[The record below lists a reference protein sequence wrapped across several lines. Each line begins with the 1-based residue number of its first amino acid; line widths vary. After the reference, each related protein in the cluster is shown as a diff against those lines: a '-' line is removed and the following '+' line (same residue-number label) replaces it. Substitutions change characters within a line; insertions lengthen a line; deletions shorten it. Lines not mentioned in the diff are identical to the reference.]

1 MPELRVVAVSNDG
14 TRLVLKAADSTE
26 YTLPIDERLR
36 AAVRGDRPRLGQIE
50 IEVESHLRPRDIQA
64 RIRAG
69 ATAEEVAQLAGI
81 PVDRVRRFEGPVL
94 AERAFMAERARKTP
108 VRRPGENAGPQLGE
122 AVQERLLLRGAE
134 KDTVQWDSWRR
145 DDGTWEVLLVY
156 RVAGE
161 PHSASWTYDPPRRL
175 VQAVDDEARS
185 LIGESDDL
193 AAPEPSFPF
202 VPRIAR
208 LPRDRPL
215 DRARGT
221 SRPSLPPLRARRGD
235 RASER
240 DSLTSL
246 LEAVPSFRGDMVV
259 PGTALRARTAGGAR
273 RANRRRR
280 SPRPPRPRPV
290 PPTRTSSCPARSA
303 ATATGSSAPPTARPR
318 RTASVRAAAR
328 RSRAGTRSCS
338 ARGARSRS
346 SGLRQSDRSHATVSP
361 VSACCRLATVR
372 RRQVGIVRCGP
383 VSFRRGPGARA
394 TATGGRAPRRPGG
407 PASEDHSDHEPTY
420 RAAGMPATASAST
433 SWAPETP
440 EPQ

>member
-108 VRRPGENAGPQLGE
+108 VRRPGENAAGPQLGE
-122 AVQERLLLRGAE
+122 AVQERLLIRGAE

-193 AAPEPSFPF
+193 GAPEPSFPF

-215 DRARGT
+215 DRQAE
-221 SRPSLPPLRARRGD
+221 RPVLPPVPD
-235 RASER
+235 PDEESVSER
-240 DSLTSL
+240 DSLTSI
-246 LEAVPSFRGDMVV
+246 LEAVPSYRGDLVV
-259 PGTALRARTAGGAR
+259 PELPSAEPQEESVEEAVEEESAAPAASAGSAYADVLMPPRSVNGHRDRLIGATDRQAEADGVRPGR
-273 RANRRRR
+273 RAA
-280 SPRPPRPRPV
+280 V
-290 PPTRTSSCPARSA
+290 PSWDEI
-303 ATATGSSAPPTARPR
+303 
-318 RTASVRAAAR
+318 VF
-328 RSRAGTRSCS
+328 GTR
-338 ARGARSRS
+338 RKK
-346 SGLRQSDRSHATVSP
+346 Q
-361 VSACCRLATVR
+361 
-372 RRQVGIVRCGP
+372 
-383 VSFRRGPGARA
+383 
-394 TATGGRAPRRPGG
+394 
-407 PASEDHSDHEPTY
+407 E
-420 RAAGMPATASAST
+420 
-433 SWAPETP
+433 
-440 EPQ
+440 

>member
-36 AAVRGDRPRLGQIE
+36 AAVRNDRARLGQIE

-69 ATAEEVAQLAGI
+69 ASAEEVAQLAGI

-108 VRRPGENAGPQLGE
+108 VRRPGENTGPQLGE
-122 AVQERLLLRGAE
+122 AVAERLLLRGADKE
-134 KDTVQWDSWRR
+134 SVQWDSWRR

-156 RVAGE
+156 RVATE

-175 VQAVDDEARS
+175 VQAVDDEARA
-185 LIGESDDL
+185 LIGESDDT
-193 AAPEPSFPF
+193 PEPSFPF

-215 DRARGT
+215 DRALDRQ
-221 SRPSLPPLRARRGD
+221 SSERGD
-235 RASER
+235 RAAQSGGDDDEPQVLEEAAAGERER

-259 PGTALRARTAGGAR
+259 PESAKAAQSEEESEAEVEEPPAPAASAGAGSAYADVLMPRAVAGHRDRLTGTTDRQAEADGVRPGR
-273 RANRRRR
+273 RAA
-280 SPRPPRPRPV
+280 V
-290 PPTRTSSCPARSA
+290 PSWDEI
-303 ATATGSSAPPTARPR
+303 
-318 RTASVRAAAR
+318 VF
-328 RSRAGTRSCS
+328 GTR
-338 ARGARSRS
+338 RKK
-346 SGLRQSDRSHATVSP
+346 
-361 VSACCRLATVR
+361 
-372 RRQVGIVRCGP
+372 
-383 VSFRRGPGARA
+383 
-394 TATGGRAPRRPGG
+394 
-407 PASEDHSDHEPTY
+407 
-420 RAAGMPATASAST
+420 
-433 SWAPETP
+433 PE
-440 EPQ
+440 

>member
-108 VRRPGENAGPQLGE
+108 VRRPGENAGPLLGE

-156 RVAGE
+156 LVAGE

-193 AAPEPSFPF
+193 AVAEPSFPF

-215 DRARGT
+215 DRTLDRVDRE
-221 SRPSLPPLRARRGD
+221 RPSLPAQ
-235 RASER
+235 ASEPAEESTGER

-246 LEAVPSFRGDMVV
+246 LEAVPSFRGDLVV
-259 PGTALRARTAGGAR
+259 PERPAEVTEEPVEEPEAEEPPAPAASAGSAYADVLMPRSVGSHRDRLIGSTDRQAEADGVRPGR
-273 RANRRRR
+273 RAA
-280 SPRPPRPRPV
+280 V
-290 PPTRTSSCPARSA
+290 PSWDEI
-303 ATATGSSAPPTARPR
+303 
-318 RTASVRAAAR
+318 VF
-328 RSRAGTRSCS
+328 GTR
-338 ARGARSRS
+338 RKK
-346 SGLRQSDRSHATVSP
+346 Q
-361 VSACCRLATVR
+361 
-372 RRQVGIVRCGP
+372 
-383 VSFRRGPGARA
+383 
-394 TATGGRAPRRPGG
+394 
-407 PASEDHSDHEPTY
+407 E
-420 RAAGMPATASAST
+420 
-433 SWAPETP
+433 
-440 EPQ
+440 

>member
-69 ATAEEVAQLAGI
+69 ASAEEVASLAGI

-108 VRRPGENAGPQLGE
+108 VRRPGENTGPQLGE
-122 AVQERLLLRGAE
+122 AVQERLLLRGADKE
-134 KDTVQWDSWRR
+134 SVQWDSWRR

-156 RVAGE
+156 LVATE

-175 VQAVDDEARS
+175 VQAVDDEARA
-185 LIGESDDL
+185 LIGETDDI

-215 DRARGT
+215 DRALE
-221 SRPSLPPLRARRGD
+221 RPGAPAPEPDQEPAAQAAVSEQ
-235 RASER
+235 ER

-259 PGTALRARTAGGAR
+259 PE
-273 RANRRRR
+273 
-280 SPRPPRPRPV
+280 RPA
-290 PPTRTSSCPARSA
+290 TTPAELPSA
-303 ATATGSSAPPTARPR
+303 
-318 RTASVRAAAR
+318 
-328 RSRAGTRSCS
+328 
-338 ARGARSRS
+338 
-346 SGLRQSDRSHATVSP
+346 Q
-361 VSACCRLATVR
+361 
-372 RRQVGIVRCGP
+372 
-383 VSFRRGPGARA
+383 
-394 TATGGRAPRRPGG
+394 
-407 PASEDHSDHEPTY
+407 EEPEQEPE
-420 RAAGMPATASAST
+420 AEEPPATAASAGSAYADVLMPRAVASHRDRLVGST
-433 SWAPETP
+433 DRQAEADGVRPGRRAAVPSWDEIVFGTRRKKQ
-440 EPQ
+440 E

>member
-36 AAVRGDRPRLGQIE
+36 AAVRNDRARLGQIE

-69 ATAEEVAQLAGI
+69 ASAEEVAQLAGI

-108 VRRPGENAGPQLGE
+108 VRRPGENTGPQLGE
-122 AVQERLLLRGAE
+122 AVQERLTLRGAE

-175 VQAVDDEARS
+175 VQAVDDEARA
-185 LIGESDDL
+185 LIGETDDTI
-193 AAPEPSFPF
+193 ASQEPSFPF

-215 DRARGT
+215 DRALDRQME
-221 SRPSLPPLRARRGD
+221 RPPVPSAEPEEGGG
-235 RASER
+235 ER

-259 PGTALRARTAGGAR
+259 PERPAPPEPPATEPVQEPEAEEPVAPAASAGAGSAYADVLMPRSVAGHRDRLTGTTDRQAEADGVRPGR
-273 RANRRRR
+273 RAA
-280 SPRPPRPRPV
+280 V
-290 PPTRTSSCPARSA
+290 PSWDEI
-303 ATATGSSAPPTARPR
+303 
-318 RTASVRAAAR
+318 VF
-328 RSRAGTRSCS
+328 GTR
-338 ARGARSRS
+338 RKK
-346 SGLRQSDRSHATVSP
+346 QD
-361 VSACCRLATVR
+361 
-372 RRQVGIVRCGP
+372 
-383 VSFRRGPGARA
+383 
-394 TATGGRAPRRPGG
+394 
-407 PASEDHSDHEPTY
+407 
-420 RAAGMPATASAST
+420 
-433 SWAPETP
+433 
-440 EPQ
+440 

>member
-36 AAVRGDRPRLGQIE
+36 AAVRNDRARLGQIE

-69 ATAEEVAQLAGI
+69 ASAEEVAQLAGI

-108 VRRPGENAGPQLGE
+108 VRRPGENTGPQLGE
-122 AVQERLLLRGAE
+122 AVQERLLLRGAD
-134 KDTVQWDSWRR
+134 KDSVQWDSWRR

-156 RVAGE
+156 RVATE
-161 PHSASWTYDPPRRL
+161 PHAASWTYDPPRRL

-185 LIGESDDL
+185 LIGETDDT
-193 AAPEPSFPF
+193 PEPSFPF

-215 DRARGT
+215 DRALDRQLE
-221 SRPSLPPLRARRGD
+221 RPLERPTAPAAPEPVA
-235 RASER
+235 ASDES

-259 PGTALRARTAGGAR
+259 PERPAPPVEPPAGEPEAEPEVEEPPAPAASAGAGAAYADVLMPRSVTGHRDRLTGTTDRQAEADGVRPGR
-273 RANRRRR
+273 RAA
-280 SPRPPRPRPV
+280 V
-290 PPTRTSSCPARSA
+290 PSWDEI
-303 ATATGSSAPPTARPR
+303 
-318 RTASVRAAAR
+318 VF
-328 RSRAGTRSCS
+328 GTR
-338 ARGARSRS
+338 RKK
-346 SGLRQSDRSHATVSP
+346 Q
-361 VSACCRLATVR
+361 
-372 RRQVGIVRCGP
+372 
-383 VSFRRGPGARA
+383 
-394 TATGGRAPRRPGG
+394 
-407 PASEDHSDHEPTY
+407 E
-420 RAAGMPATASAST
+420 
-433 SWAPETP
+433 
-440 EPQ
+440 

>member
-69 ATAEEVAQLAGI
+69 ATAEEVAQMAGI

-108 VRRPGENAGPQLGE
+108 VRRPGENSGPPLGE
-122 AVQERLLLRGAE
+122 AVQERLMVRGVD

-175 VQAVDDEARS
+175 VQAVDDEARM

-215 DRARGT
+215 DRPADRE
-221 SRPSLPPLRARRGD
+221 RPSLPAQASEPLEESTATG
-235 RASER
+235 ER

-246 LEAVPSFRGDMVV
+246 LEAVPSFRGDLVV
-259 PGTALRARTAGGAR
+259 PERPAPEPEEEEPLVVEPEEEEPPAPAASAGSAYADVLMPRSVGSHRDRLIGSTDRQAEADGVRPGR
-273 RANRRRR
+273 RAA
-280 SPRPPRPRPV
+280 V
-290 PPTRTSSCPARSA
+290 PSWDEI
-303 ATATGSSAPPTARPR
+303 
-318 RTASVRAAAR
+318 VF
-328 RSRAGTRSCS
+328 GTR
-338 ARGARSRS
+338 RKK
-346 SGLRQSDRSHATVSP
+346 Q
-361 VSACCRLATVR
+361 
-372 RRQVGIVRCGP
+372 
-383 VSFRRGPGARA
+383 
-394 TATGGRAPRRPGG
+394 
-407 PASEDHSDHEPTY
+407 E
-420 RAAGMPATASAST
+420 
-433 SWAPETP
+433 
-440 EPQ
+440 

>member
-14 TRLVLKAADSTE
+14 TRLVLKAADATE

-69 ATAEEVAQLAGI
+69 ASAEEVAQLAGI

-108 VRRPGENAGPQLGE
+108 VRRPGENASGPQLGE

-175 VQAVDDEARS
+175 VQAVDEEARS
-185 LIGESDDL
+185 LIGESEDL
-193 AAPEPSFPF
+193 GTAEPSFPF

-215 DRARGT
+215 DRQT
-221 SRPSLPPLRARRGD
+221 ERPVPPAPSSD
-235 RASER
+235 DVQQNADER
-240 DSLTSL
+240 DSLTSI
-246 LEAVPSFRGDMVV
+246 LEAVPSYRGDLVV
-259 PGTALRARTAGGAR
+259 PERAAESQEEPEPEAEEPPAPAASAGSAYADVLMPRSVASHRERLVGATDRQAEADGVRPGR
-273 RANRRRR
+273 RAA
-280 SPRPPRPRPV
+280 V
-290 PPTRTSSCPARSA
+290 PSWDEI
-303 ATATGSSAPPTARPR
+303 
-318 RTASVRAAAR
+318 VF
-328 RSRAGTRSCS
+328 GTR
-338 ARGARSRS
+338 RKK
-346 SGLRQSDRSHATVSP
+346 Q
-361 VSACCRLATVR
+361 
-372 RRQVGIVRCGP
+372 
-383 VSFRRGPGARA
+383 
-394 TATGGRAPRRPGG
+394 
-407 PASEDHSDHEPTY
+407 E
-420 RAAGMPATASAST
+420 
-433 SWAPETP
+433 
-440 EPQ
+440 

>member
-69 ATAEEVAQLAGI
+69 ATAEEVAQMAGI

-208 LPRDRPL
+208 LPRERSM
-215 DRARGT
+215 DRALE
-221 SRPSLPPLRARRGD
+221 RPSLPAQ
-235 RASER
+235 ASEPAEESAGER

-246 LEAVPSFRGDMVV
+246 LEAVPSFRGDLVV
-259 PGTALRARTAGGAR
+259 PERPSEEVEEPAEEAAAEEPPAPAASAGSAYADVLMPQRSVSSHRDRLIGATDRQAEADGVRPGR
-273 RANRRRR
+273 RAA
-280 SPRPPRPRPV
+280 V
-290 PPTRTSSCPARSA
+290 PSWDEI
-303 ATATGSSAPPTARPR
+303 
-318 RTASVRAAAR
+318 VF
-328 RSRAGTRSCS
+328 GTR
-338 ARGARSRS
+338 RKK
-346 SGLRQSDRSHATVSP
+346 Q
-361 VSACCRLATVR
+361 
-372 RRQVGIVRCGP
+372 
-383 VSFRRGPGARA
+383 
-394 TATGGRAPRRPGG
+394 
-407 PASEDHSDHEPTY
+407 E
-420 RAAGMPATASAST
+420 
-433 SWAPETP
+433 
-440 EPQ
+440 

>member
-1 MPELRVVAVSNDG
+1 MTSAGTTREVPMPELRVVAVSNDG

-36 AAVRGDRPRLGQIE
+36 AAVRNDRARLGQIE

-69 ATAEEVAQLAGI
+69 ASAEEVAQLAGI
-81 PVDRVRRFEGPVL
+81 PVERVRRFEGPVL

-175 VQAVDDEARS
+175 VQAVDDEARA
-185 LIGESDDL
+185 LIGETDD
-193 AAPEPSFPF
+193 AIGVTHEPSFPF

-215 DRARGT
+215 DRT
-221 SRPSLPPLRARRGD
+221 PDRPAQLPAPAPE
-235 RASER
+235 AEETER

-246 LEAVPSFRGDMVV
+246 LEAVPSFRGDLVV
-259 PGTALRARTAGGAR
+259 PERPAPEAPATEPAQEPAAEEPPAPAASAGAGSAYADVLMPRSVTGHRDRLTGTTDRQAEADGVRPGR
-273 RANRRRR
+273 RAA
-280 SPRPPRPRPV
+280 V
-290 PPTRTSSCPARSA
+290 PSWDEI
-303 ATATGSSAPPTARPR
+303 
-318 RTASVRAAAR
+318 VF
-328 RSRAGTRSCS
+328 GTR
-338 ARGARSRS
+338 RKK
-346 SGLRQSDRSHATVSP
+346 Q
-361 VSACCRLATVR
+361 
-372 RRQVGIVRCGP
+372 
-383 VSFRRGPGARA
+383 
-394 TATGGRAPRRPGG
+394 
-407 PASEDHSDHEPTY
+407 E
-420 RAAGMPATASAST
+420 
-433 SWAPETP
+433 
-440 EPQ
+440 

>member
-36 AAVRGDRPRLGQIE
+36 AAVRNDRARLGQIE

-69 ATAEEVAQLAGI
+69 ASAEEVAQLAGI

-108 VRRPGENAGPQLGE
+108 VRRPGENTGPQLGE
-122 AVQERLLLRGAE
+122 AVAERLLLRGAD
-134 KDTVQWDSWRR
+134 KDSVQWDSWRR

-156 RVAGE
+156 RVAAE

-175 VQAVDDEARS
+175 VQAVDDEARA
-185 LIGESDDL
+185 LIGETDDT
-193 AAPEPSFPF
+193 PEPSFPF

-215 DRARGT
+215 DRALDRQSSERGE
-221 SRPSLPPLRARRGD
+221 RAAQSGSEDDEPRVVEEATGER
-235 RASER
+235 ER

-259 PGTALRARTAGGAR
+259 PESVKSPQSDEESEAEVEEPPAPAASAGAGSAYADVLMPRAVAGHRDRLTGTTDRQAEADGVRPGR
-273 RANRRRR
+273 RAA
-280 SPRPPRPRPV
+280 V
-290 PPTRTSSCPARSA
+290 PSWDEI
-303 ATATGSSAPPTARPR
+303 
-318 RTASVRAAAR
+318 VF
-328 RSRAGTRSCS
+328 GTR
-338 ARGARSRS
+338 RKK
-346 SGLRQSDRSHATVSP
+346 
-361 VSACCRLATVR
+361 
-372 RRQVGIVRCGP
+372 
-383 VSFRRGPGARA
+383 
-394 TATGGRAPRRPGG
+394 
-407 PASEDHSDHEPTY
+407 
-420 RAAGMPATASAST
+420 
-433 SWAPETP
+433 PE
-440 EPQ
+440 

>member
-36 AAVRGDRPRLGQIE
+36 AAVRNDRARLGQIE

-69 ATAEEVAQLAGI
+69 ASAEEVAQFAGI

-108 VRRPGENAGPQLGE
+108 VRRPGENTGPQLGE
-122 AVQERLLLRGAE
+122 AVKERLLLRGADKE
-134 KDTVQWDSWRR
+134 TVQWDSWRR

-185 LIGESDDL
+185 LIGETDD

-215 DRARGT
+215 DRALDRQIERHAE
-221 SRPSLPPLRARRGD
+221 RPVPAPEPEEYVSS
-235 RASER
+235 ASAGER

-259 PGTALRARTAGGAR
+259 PERPVQPEPPALEPAAEESEADEEPAAAASAGAGSAYADVLMPRAVAGHRDRLTGTTDRQAEADGVRPGR
-273 RANRRRR
+273 RAA
-280 SPRPPRPRPV
+280 V
-290 PPTRTSSCPARSA
+290 PSWDEI
-303 ATATGSSAPPTARPR
+303 
-318 RTASVRAAAR
+318 VF
-328 RSRAGTRSCS
+328 GTR
-338 ARGARSRS
+338 RKK
-346 SGLRQSDRSHATVSP
+346 QD
-361 VSACCRLATVR
+361 
-372 RRQVGIVRCGP
+372 
-383 VSFRRGPGARA
+383 
-394 TATGGRAPRRPGG
+394 
-407 PASEDHSDHEPTY
+407 
-420 RAAGMPATASAST
+420 
-433 SWAPETP
+433 
-440 EPQ
+440 

>member
-69 ATAEEVAQLAGI
+69 ASAEEVAQLAGI

-122 AVQERLLLRGAE
+122 AVQERLLLRGAD

-156 RVAGE
+156 LVAGE

-215 DRARGT
+215 DRALDRQT
-221 SRPSLPPLRARRGD
+221 ERPALPSQAPEPTEESTA
-235 RASER
+235 ER

-259 PGTALRARTAGGAR
+259 PERPAEIPAGQDEPAPEPE
-273 RANRRRR
+273 AEE
-280 SPRPPRPRPV
+280 PP
-290 PPTRTSSCPARSA
+290 A
-303 ATATGSSAPPTARPR
+303 
-318 RTASVRAAAR
+318 
-328 RSRAGTRSCS
+328 
-338 ARGARSRS
+338 
-346 SGLRQSDRSHATVSP
+346 
-361 VSACCRLATVR
+361 
-372 RRQVGIVRCGP
+372 
-383 VSFRRGPGARA
+383 
-394 TATGGRAPRRPGG
+394 
-407 PASEDHSDHEPTY
+407 
-420 RAAGMPATASAST
+420 ASASAGSAYADVLMPRSVGSHRDRLVGAT
-433 SWAPETP
+433 DRQAEADGVRPGRRAAVPSWDEIVFGTRRKKQ
-440 EPQ
+440 E

>member
-175 VQAVDDEARS
+175 VQAVDEEARS

-215 DRARGT
+215 DRALD
-221 SRPSLPPLRARRGD
+221 RPSLPAQ
-235 RASER
+235 ASEPAEEITAGER

-246 LEAVPSFRGDMVV
+246 LEAVPSFRGDLVV
-259 PGTALRARTAGGAR
+259 PERPSETSPPEEEPPAVEPEAEEPPAPAASAGSAYADVLMPRSVGSHRDRLIGATDRQAEADGVRPGR
-273 RANRRRR
+273 RAA
-280 SPRPPRPRPV
+280 V
-290 PPTRTSSCPARSA
+290 PSWDEI
-303 ATATGSSAPPTARPR
+303 
-318 RTASVRAAAR
+318 VF
-328 RSRAGTRSCS
+328 GTR
-338 ARGARSRS
+338 RKK
-346 SGLRQSDRSHATVSP
+346 Q
-361 VSACCRLATVR
+361 
-372 RRQVGIVRCGP
+372 
-383 VSFRRGPGARA
+383 
-394 TATGGRAPRRPGG
+394 
-407 PASEDHSDHEPTY
+407 E
-420 RAAGMPATASAST
+420 
-433 SWAPETP
+433 
-440 EPQ
+440 

>member
-36 AAVRGDRPRLGQIE
+36 AAVRNDRARLGQIE

-69 ATAEEVAQLAGI
+69 ASAEEVAQMAGI

-108 VRRPGENAGPQLGE
+108 VRRPGENSGPQLGE

-161 PHSASWTYDPPRRL
+161 VHTASWTYDPPRRL
-175 VQAVDDEARS
+175 VQAVDDEARA
-185 LIGESDDL
+185 LIGETDDTIA

-215 DRARGT
+215 DRALDRQIDR
-221 SRPSLPPLRARRGD
+221 SDRQLD
-235 RASER
+235 RAPVPVEPEDER

-259 PGTALRARTAGGAR
+259 PEQPDSEPSDEAGTEEPPAPAASAGAGSAYADVLMPRAVSGHRDRLTGTTDRQAEADGVRPGR
-273 RANRRRR
+273 RAA
-280 SPRPPRPRPV
+280 V
-290 PPTRTSSCPARSA
+290 PSWDEI
-303 ATATGSSAPPTARPR
+303 
-318 RTASVRAAAR
+318 VF
-328 RSRAGTRSCS
+328 GTR
-338 ARGARSRS
+338 RKK
-346 SGLRQSDRSHATVSP
+346 QD
-361 VSACCRLATVR
+361 
-372 RRQVGIVRCGP
+372 
-383 VSFRRGPGARA
+383 
-394 TATGGRAPRRPGG
+394 
-407 PASEDHSDHEPTY
+407 
-420 RAAGMPATASAST
+420 
-433 SWAPETP
+433 
-440 EPQ
+440 

>member
-36 AAVRGDRPRLGQIE
+36 AAVRNDRARLGQIE

-69 ATAEEVAQLAGI
+69 ASAEEVAQFAGI

-108 VRRPGENAGPQLGE
+108 VRRPGENTGPQLGE
-122 AVQERLLLRGAE
+122 AVQERLLLRGADKE
-134 KDTVQWDSWRR
+134 TVQWDSWRR

-185 LIGESDDL
+185 LIGETDDV

-215 DRARGT
+215 DRALDRQIE
-221 SRPSLPPLRARRGD
+221 RPAPAAAEPEEYVSS
-235 RASER
+235 ASAGER

-259 PGTALRARTAGGAR
+259 PERPTQPEPPVLEPAEETEAAEPPAAASAGAGSAYADVLMPRAVAGHRDRLTGTTDRQAEADGVRPGR
-273 RANRRRR
+273 RAA
-280 SPRPPRPRPV
+280 V
-290 PPTRTSSCPARSA
+290 PSWDEI
-303 ATATGSSAPPTARPR
+303 
-318 RTASVRAAAR
+318 VF
-328 RSRAGTRSCS
+328 GTR
-338 ARGARSRS
+338 RKK
-346 SGLRQSDRSHATVSP
+346 QD
-361 VSACCRLATVR
+361 
-372 RRQVGIVRCGP
+372 
-383 VSFRRGPGARA
+383 
-394 TATGGRAPRRPGG
+394 
-407 PASEDHSDHEPTY
+407 
-420 RAAGMPATASAST
+420 
-433 SWAPETP
+433 
-440 EPQ
+440 

>member
-14 TRLVLKAADSTE
+14 TRLVLKAADATE

-108 VRRPGENAGPQLGE
+108 VRRPGENAAGPQLGE
-122 AVQERLLLRGAE
+122 AVQERLPLRGAD

-156 RVAGE
+156 LVAGE

-175 VQAVDDEARS
+175 VQAVDEEARS

-208 LPRDRPL
+208 LPRERSM
-215 DRARGT
+215 DRALDT
-221 SRPSLPPLRARRGD
+221 ARPSLLAQ
-235 RASER
+235 ASEPVEETTEER

-259 PGTALRARTAGGAR
+259 PERPAEPEVEEPPAEPAAEEPPAPAASAGSAYADVLMPRSVGSHRDRLIGATDRQAEADGVRPGR
-273 RANRRRR
+273 RAA
-280 SPRPPRPRPV
+280 V
-290 PPTRTSSCPARSA
+290 PSWDEI
-303 ATATGSSAPPTARPR
+303 
-318 RTASVRAAAR
+318 VF
-328 RSRAGTRSCS
+328 GTR
-338 ARGARSRS
+338 RKK
-346 SGLRQSDRSHATVSP
+346 Q
-361 VSACCRLATVR
+361 
-372 RRQVGIVRCGP
+372 
-383 VSFRRGPGARA
+383 
-394 TATGGRAPRRPGG
+394 
-407 PASEDHSDHEPTY
+407 E
-420 RAAGMPATASAST
+420 
-433 SWAPETP
+433 
-440 EPQ
+440 

>member
-108 VRRPGENAGPQLGE
+108 VRRPGENSGPLLGE

-161 PHSASWTYDPPRRL
+161 PHSAGWTYDPPRRL

-193 AAPEPSFPF
+193 AVPEPSFPF

-208 LPRDRPL
+208 LPRERAL
-215 DRARGT
+215 D
-221 SRPSLPPLRARRGD
+221 RGD
-235 RASER
+235 RERPGLPAQPSESAEENTGER

-246 LEAVPSFRGDMVV
+246 LEAVPSFRGDLVV
-259 PGTALRARTAGGAR
+259 PELPSEATAESTEEPAVEEPPAPAASAGSAYADVLMPRSVGSHRDRLVGATDRQAEADGVRPGR
-273 RANRRRR
+273 RAA
-280 SPRPPRPRPV
+280 V
-290 PPTRTSSCPARSA
+290 PSWDEI
-303 ATATGSSAPPTARPR
+303 
-318 RTASVRAAAR
+318 VF
-328 RSRAGTRSCS
+328 GTR
-338 ARGARSRS
+338 RKK
-346 SGLRQSDRSHATVSP
+346 Q
-361 VSACCRLATVR
+361 
-372 RRQVGIVRCGP
+372 
-383 VSFRRGPGARA
+383 
-394 TATGGRAPRRPGG
+394 
-407 PASEDHSDHEPTY
+407 E
-420 RAAGMPATASAST
+420 
-433 SWAPETP
+433 
-440 EPQ
+440 

>member
-108 VRRPGENAGPQLGE
+108 VRRPGENSGPLLGE

-193 AAPEPSFPF
+193 AVPEPSFPF

-208 LPRDRPL
+208 LPRERSL
-215 DRARGT
+215 DRALER
-221 SRPSLPPLRARRGD
+221 SDRERPSLPAQ
-235 RASER
+235 ASEPAEESTGER

-259 PGTALRARTAGGAR
+259 PERPSETPEEPVEEPVAEEPPAPAASAGSAYADVLMPRSVGSHRDRLISRAKYW
-273 RANRRRR
+273 
-280 SPRPPRPRPV
+280 
-290 PPTRTSSCPARSA
+290 
-303 ATATGSSAPPTARPR
+303 
-318 RTASVRAAAR
+318 AAR
-328 RSRAGTRSCS
+328 RRI
-338 ARGARSRS
+338 SRS
-346 SGLRQSDRSHATVSP
+346 SSHSFSALRSRPS
-361 VSACCRLATVR
+361 SA
-372 RRQVGIVRCGP
+372 
-383 VSFRRGPGARA
+383 
-394 TATGGRAPRRPGG
+394 
-407 PASEDHSDHEPTY
+407 
-420 RAAGMPATASAST
+420 
-433 SWAPETP
+433 
-440 EPQ
+440 

>member
-36 AAVRGDRPRLGQIE
+36 VAVRGDRPRLGQIE

-69 ATAEEVAQLAGI
+69 ATAEEVAQMAGI

-108 VRRPGENAGPQLGE
+108 VRRPGENSGPPLGE
-122 AVQERLLLRGAE
+122 AVQERLVLRGAD

-156 RVAGE
+156 MVASE

-175 VQAVDDEARS
+175 VQAVDAEARA

-215 DRARGT
+215 DRTLDREQRE
-221 SRPSLPPLRARRGD
+221 RPSLPAAPSEPDDEGVATAAT
-235 RASER
+235 ASVERER

-246 LEAVPSFRGDMVV
+246 LEAVPSFRGDLVV
-259 PGTALRARTAGGAR
+259 PER
-273 RANRRRR
+273 
-280 SPRPPRPRPV
+280 
-290 PPTRTSSCPARSA
+290 
-303 ATATGSSAPPTARPR
+303 
-318 RTASVRAAAR
+318 
-328 RSRAGTRSCS
+328 
-338 ARGARSRS
+338 
-346 SGLRQSDRSHATVSP
+346 
-361 VSACCRLATVR
+361 
-372 RRQVGIVRCGP
+372 
-383 VSFRRGPGARA
+383 
-394 TATGGRAPRRPGG
+394 
-407 PASEDHSDHEPTY
+407 
-420 RAAGMPATASAST
+420 
-433 SWAPETP
+433 TP
-440 EPQ
+440 EPAAEPVEEDEVEEPPAPAASAGSAYADVLMPRSVASHRDRLTGSTDRQAEADGVRPGRRAAVPSWDEIVFGTRRKKQE

>member
-36 AAVRGDRPRLGQIE
+36 AAVRNDRARLGQIE

-69 ATAEEVAQLAGI
+69 ASAEEVAQFAGI

-108 VRRPGENAGPQLGE
+108 VRRPGENTGPQLGE
-122 AVQERLLLRGAE
+122 AVQERLLLRGADKE
-134 KDTVQWDSWRR
+134 TVQWDSWRR

-185 LIGESDDL
+185 LIGETDDV

-215 DRARGT
+215 DRALDRQME
-221 SRPSLPPLRARRGD
+221 RPTAPPPPPEPEEHI
-235 RASER
+235 ASVSAGER

-259 PGTALRARTAGGAR
+259 PERPAQPEPPAIEPAAQEPEADEPCGRGGLRGCRFRLRGCADAASGG
-273 RANRRRR
+273 R
-280 SPRPPRPRPV
+280 SPRPADRDDG
-290 PPTRTSSCPARSA
+290 PPGRGGRRPARPPGRRADLGRDRLRYPPQEAGLSGGT
-303 ATATGSSAPPTARPR
+303 TA
-318 RTASVRAAAR
+318 
-328 RSRAGTRSCS
+328 
-338 ARGARSRS
+338 
-346 SGLRQSDRSHATVSP
+346 
-361 VSACCRLATVR
+361 
-372 RRQVGIVRCGP
+372 
-383 VSFRRGPGARA
+383 
-394 TATGGRAPRRPGG
+394 
-407 PASEDHSDHEPTY
+407 
-420 RAAGMPATASAST
+420 
-433 SWAPETP
+433 
-440 EPQ
+440 

>member
-69 ATAEEVAQLAGI
+69 ASAEEVAQLAGI

-122 AVQERLLLRGAE
+122 AVQERLTLRGAE

-193 AAPEPSFPF
+193 ASTPEPSFPF

-215 DRARGT
+215 DRALE
-221 SRPSLPPLRARRGD
+221 RPERPALPSPEPVEE
-235 RASER
+235 SER

-259 PGTALRARTAGGAR
+259 PERPSDPPEEPVVEPEAEEPPAPAASAGSAYADVLMPRSVGAHRDRLIGSTDRQAEADGVRPGR
-273 RANRRRR
+273 RAA
-280 SPRPPRPRPV
+280 V
-290 PPTRTSSCPARSA
+290 PSWDEI
-303 ATATGSSAPPTARPR
+303 
-318 RTASVRAAAR
+318 VF
-328 RSRAGTRSCS
+328 GTR
-338 ARGARSRS
+338 RKK
-346 SGLRQSDRSHATVSP
+346 Q
-361 VSACCRLATVR
+361 
-372 RRQVGIVRCGP
+372 
-383 VSFRRGPGARA
+383 
-394 TATGGRAPRRPGG
+394 
-407 PASEDHSDHEPTY
+407 E
-420 RAAGMPATASAST
+420 
-433 SWAPETP
+433 
-440 EPQ
+440 

>member
-69 ATAEEVAQLAGI
+69 ASAEEVAQLAGI

-122 AVQERLLLRGAE
+122 AVQERLTLRGAE

-156 RVAGE
+156 LVAGE

-193 AAPEPSFPF
+193 AASPEPSFPF

-208 LPRDRPL
+208 LPRDRPMDRAL
-215 DRARGT
+215 DRQME
-221 SRPSLPPLRARRGD
+221 RPSLPSPSPEPVMEAGD
-235 RASER
+235 R

-259 PGTALRARTAGGAR
+259 PERPSTTEQPPTEEPPAEPEVEEPPAPAASAGAGSAYADVLMPRSVGSHRDRLVGSTDRQAEADGVRPGR
-273 RANRRRR
+273 RAA
-280 SPRPPRPRPV
+280 V
-290 PPTRTSSCPARSA
+290 PSWDEI
-303 ATATGSSAPPTARPR
+303 
-318 RTASVRAAAR
+318 VF
-328 RSRAGTRSCS
+328 GTR
-338 ARGARSRS
+338 RKK
-346 SGLRQSDRSHATVSP
+346 QD
-361 VSACCRLATVR
+361 
-372 RRQVGIVRCGP
+372 
-383 VSFRRGPGARA
+383 
-394 TATGGRAPRRPGG
+394 
-407 PASEDHSDHEPTY
+407 
-420 RAAGMPATASAST
+420 
-433 SWAPETP
+433 
-440 EPQ
+440 

>member
-69 ATAEEVAQLAGI
+69 ASAEEVAQLAGI

-108 VRRPGENAGPQLGE
+108 VRRPGENTGPQLGE
-122 AVQERLLLRGAE
+122 AVQERLLLRGADKE
-134 KDTVQWDSWRR
+134 SVQWDSWRR

-156 RVAGE
+156 RVATE

-185 LIGESDDL
+185 LIGETDDI

-208 LPRDRPL
+208 LPRDRPSDRPL
-215 DRARGT
+215 DRALDRQLD
-221 SRPSLPPLRARRGD
+221 RPSIPASPGD
-235 RASER
+235 PAEEGEGAGSAVAEQER

-259 PGTALRARTAGGAR
+259 PERPAVTTTAELPPPAQEESEQETEAEEAPAASAGAGAAYADVLMPRSVASHRDRLVGSTDRQAEADGVRPGR
-273 RANRRRR
+273 RAA
-280 SPRPPRPRPV
+280 V
-290 PPTRTSSCPARSA
+290 PSWDEI
-303 ATATGSSAPPTARPR
+303 
-318 RTASVRAAAR
+318 VF
-328 RSRAGTRSCS
+328 GTR
-338 ARGARSRS
+338 RKK
-346 SGLRQSDRSHATVSP
+346 Q
-361 VSACCRLATVR
+361 
-372 RRQVGIVRCGP
+372 
-383 VSFRRGPGARA
+383 
-394 TATGGRAPRRPGG
+394 
-407 PASEDHSDHEPTY
+407 E
-420 RAAGMPATASAST
+420 
-433 SWAPETP
+433 
-440 EPQ
+440 

>member
-36 AAVRGDRPRLGQIE
+36 AAVRNDRARLGQIE

-69 ATAEEVAQLAGI
+69 ASAEEVASMAGI

-108 VRRPGENAGPQLGE
+108 VRRAGENTGTGPQLGE
-122 AVQERLLLRGAE
+122 AVNERLVLRGAD
-134 KDTVQWDSWRR
+134 KDTVLWDSWRR

-156 RVAGE
+156 RVATE
-161 PHSASWTYDPPRRL
+161 THSASWTYDPPRRL

-185 LIGESDDL
+185 LIGENNDSFT
-193 AAPEPSFPF
+193 APEPSFPF

-215 DRARGT
+215 DRALDRQLE
-221 SRPSLPPLRARRGD
+221 RPPVPAPAAPEPEES
-235 RASER
+235 SER

-259 PGTALRARTAGGAR
+259 PERPAPPPEPPVAEPVMEPAVEEPPAASAGAGAAYADVLMPRAVSGHRDRLTGTTDRQAEADGVRPGR
-273 RANRRRR
+273 RAA
-280 SPRPPRPRPV
+280 V
-290 PPTRTSSCPARSA
+290 PSWDEI
-303 ATATGSSAPPTARPR
+303 
-318 RTASVRAAAR
+318 VF
-328 RSRAGTRSCS
+328 GTR
-338 ARGARSRS
+338 RKNK
-346 SGLRQSDRSHATVSP
+346 D
-361 VSACCRLATVR
+361 
-372 RRQVGIVRCGP
+372 
-383 VSFRRGPGARA
+383 
-394 TATGGRAPRRPGG
+394 
-407 PASEDHSDHEPTY
+407 
-420 RAAGMPATASAST
+420 
-433 SWAPETP
+433 
-440 EPQ
+440 

>member
-69 ATAEEVAQLAGI
+69 ATAEEVAQMAGI

-122 AVQERLLLRGAE
+122 SVQERLTLRGAE

-208 LPRDRPL
+208 LPRDRTMDRAL
-215 DRARGT
+215 DRQSPPAP
-221 SRPSLPPLRARRGD
+221 PSEPTEESTGER
-235 RASER
+235 ER

-259 PGTALRARTAGGAR
+259 PEIPSEEPEEPAEEQAAEEPPAPAASAGSAYADVLMPRSVGSHRDRLIGSTDRQAEADGVRPGR
-273 RANRRRR
+273 RAA
-280 SPRPPRPRPV
+280 V
-290 PPTRTSSCPARSA
+290 PSWDEI
-303 ATATGSSAPPTARPR
+303 
-318 RTASVRAAAR
+318 VF
-328 RSRAGTRSCS
+328 GTR
-338 ARGARSRS
+338 RKK
-346 SGLRQSDRSHATVSP
+346 Q
-361 VSACCRLATVR
+361 
-372 RRQVGIVRCGP
+372 
-383 VSFRRGPGARA
+383 
-394 TATGGRAPRRPGG
+394 
-407 PASEDHSDHEPTY
+407 E
-420 RAAGMPATASAST
+420 
-433 SWAPETP
+433 
-440 EPQ
+440 